1 MLYWCDAC
9 LITKGEGDEI
19 MKMVFI
25 VLGTSAAAIMGF
37 CLWMKIKTIYAQIQL
52 KKSYKQTVAVN
63 PIATS
68 LPLNIHGIERII
80 LERMVLLSMQVGRR
94 HLAQRDGSSP
104 YLVTKGVSTIRL
116 EAVKQVIMKTLLRN
130 EKRENLQTLIDQAG
144 FHLSI
149 TVDGVSLCRLQSAML
164 GMAMG
169 LVIGMSLSGFMTG
182 MGCVIGGILGWN
194 APVWVL
200 KRVQQERGYTMEQ
213 ELGNLIEIVILG
225 LRSGLSFDKAF
236 SLYPHY
242 FSSSLAETC
251 ALAQAQWTHG
261 LISRSEGLDF
271 IARSY
276 DSSLLKRVTDSMERS
291 LKFGTSLV
299 DVLDAE
305 VQESRAIRK
314 AKMEE
319 RISKAPV
326 KMLFPV
332 GILILPAMLIYIMG
346 PILLDLITGF

>member
-1 MLYWCDAC
+1 
-9 LITKGEGDEI
+9 
-19 MKMVFI
+19 MKI
-25 VLGTSAAAIMGF
+25 VLIVFATSAAASMGF
-37 CLWMKIKTIYAQIQL
+37 CLWLRAKRLYAQTQL
-52 KKSYKQTVAVN
+52 KKSYKQTVATN
-63 PIATS
+63 SFSTS
-68 LPLNIHGIERII
+68 IPHTFHGIERII
-80 LERMVLLSMQVGRR
+80 LERMMLLSTHVGRKYVMQTKSTTPDLISKGLLSQQ
-94 HLAQRDGSSP
+94 LAAFQHMIVNS
-104 YLVTKGVSTIRL
+104 
-116 EAVKQVIMKTLLRN
+116 MLRN
-130 EKRENLQTLIDQAG
+130 EKRERLQTLIDQAG

-149 TVDGVSLCRLQSAML
+149 TVEGVSLCRLQSL
-164 GMAMG
+164 LFGMAMG
-169 LVIGMSLSGFMTG
+169 FVIGISLSSLMAGI
-182 MGCVIGGILGWN
+182 GCVTGGVLGWSGS
-194 APVWVL
+194 VWVL
-200 KRVQQERGYTMEQ
+200 RRVRQERGYTMEQ

-242 FSSSLAETC
+242 FSSSLAQTC

-261 LISRSEGLDF
+261 LISRSEGLNF
-271 IARSY
+271 IAHSY

-346 PILLDLITGF
+346 PILLDLVTGF

>member
-1 MLYWCDAC
+1 
-9 LITKGEGDEI
+9 
-19 MKMVFI
+19 MKIALI
-25 VLGTSAAAIMGF
+25 VLATITATILGF
-37 CLWMKIKTIYAQIQL
+37 CLWQQVKQWHAQTQL
-52 KKSYKQTVAVN
+52 KKSYKQMVATN
-63 PIATS
+63 PIAIT
-68 LPLNIHGIERII
+68 LPQSIPGVECII
-80 LERMVLLSMQVGRR
+80 LERMILLSTQVGKRR
-94 HLAQRDGSSP
+94 ATLGGGSSSGRVANQ
-104 YLVTKGVSTIRL
+104 VTNGLKTPRL
-116 EAVKQVIMKTLLRN
+116 TKIQRMVLASLLRN
-130 EKRENLQTLIDQAG
+130 EKRSRLQTLIDQAG

-149 TVDGVSLCRLQSAML
+149 TVEGVSLCRLQSLVL

-169 LVIGMSLSGFMTG
+169 LVLGVSLSGLMAAI
-182 MGCVIGGILGWN
+182 GCVAGALFGWN
-194 APVWVL
+194 APMWVL
-200 KRVQQERGYTMEQ
+200 KRVRQERGYTMEQ

-261 LISRSEGLDF
+261 LISRSEGLAF

-276 DSSLLKRVTDSMERS
+276 DSSLLQRVTDSMERS

-319 RISKAPV
+319 RISKAPI

-346 PILLDLITGF
+346 PILLDLVTGF

>member
-1 MLYWCDAC
+1 MQTKSTIPD
-9 LITKGEGDEI
+9 LISKG
-19 MKMVFI
+19 
-25 VLGTSAAAIMGF
+25 
-37 CLWMKIKTIYAQIQL
+37 
-52 KKSYKQTVAVN
+52 
-63 PIATS
+63 
-68 LPLNIHGIERII
+68 
-80 LERMVLLSMQVGRR
+80 LLSQQ
-94 HLAQRDGSSP
+94 LAAFQHMMVNS
-104 YLVTKGVSTIRL
+104 
-116 EAVKQVIMKTLLRN
+116 MLRN
-130 EKRENLQTLIDQAG
+130 EKRERLQTLIDQAG
-144 FHLSI
+144 FHLSLS
-149 TVDGVSLCRLQSAML
+149 VEGVSLCRLQSLLL

-169 LVIGMSLSGFMTG
+169 FVIGISLSSLMAGI
-182 MGCVIGGILGWN
+182 GCVTGGVLGWSGS
-194 APVWVL
+194 VWVL
-200 KRVQQERGYTMEQ
+200 RRARQERGYTMEQ

-242 FSSSLAETC
+242 FSSSLAQTC

-261 LISRSEGLDF
+261 LISRSEGLNF
-271 IARSY
+271 IAHSY

-314 AKMEE
+314 TKMEE

-346 PILLDLITGF
+346 PILLDLVTGF